1 MKGGLK
7 GTCCCLYSRRL
18 FIPTLKI
25 FFPFGLLAFLFN
37 LLLTANGRISATK
50 KKNKFIL
57 YSYMTSAFGVFV
69 STCAWLMA
77 INIFSSRYFLWAQ
90 NPFMCSSTL
99 VSCIHGLPVMMVMHE
114 KKVEST
120 KCSNAWDLLLMKSSS
135 WRENDSPITS
145 MPFSGIW
152 RWLRRNCSRKPFSLG
167 WVSSWPFVCVSQ
179 TTITSAVQHP
189 EMQKGKDLDYISKK
203 DAHEVKSH
211 MPAQSKGMSKI
222 QSVCNTSSMEC
233 NQTWR
238 AWLENFC
245 MNS

>member
-1 MKGGLK
+1 
-7 GTCCCLYSRRL
+7 
-18 FIPTLKI
+18 
-25 FFPFGLLAFLFN
+25 
-37 LLLTANGRISATK
+37 
-50 KKNKFIL
+50 
-57 YSYMTSAFGVFV
+57 MTSAFGVFV

-90 NPFMCSSTL
+90 NP
-99 VSCIHGLPVMMVMHE
+99 SCAAALLCLAFSGLPVMMVMHE

-120 KCSNAWDLLLMKSSS
+120 KGWTAWDSFLMKSSS

-152 RWLRRNCSRKPFSLG
+152 RWLQRNCSRNPFPSVEWAADLLS
-167 WVSSWPFVCVSQ
+167 VFPQ